1 MRTIAIANQK
11 GGVGKTTT
19 AVNLSAALA
28 GKGKQILLVDLDP
41 QASASLS
48 LLGPEASG
56 IERTIYHVMK
66 RETQPQDAIL
76 STSSV
81 PGLAFLPATLTLAL
95 AESEF
100 INEMGRERLLAEA
113 MKSVKGYDFIF
124 LDCPPSLGILTI
136 NALCYAD
143 EALVPCQATFLSVAG
158 LALFWGL
165 VEKVKKLNRKLSIEG
180 IVPTFTND
188 RETQSREALEQLREE
203 FSATVYKTAIRR
215 NVTTGQAASWTSP
228 VVVAAPSSLGGLDY
242 TTLATE
248 FLSRHEGKR
257 KQ

>member
-1 MRTIAIANQK
+1 MYIIAIANQK

-19 AVNLSAALA
+19 AVNLSAALVA
-28 GKGKQILLVDLDP
+28 RGKKVLLIDLDP

-48 LLGPEASG
+48 LLGPEAGG
-56 IERTIYHVMK
+56 IEQTIYHVMK
-66 RETQPQDAIL
+66 GEKKPQEAVIPVP
-76 STSSV
+76 SV
-81 PGLAFLPATLTLAL
+81 PGLSFLPATLTLAL

-100 INEMGRERLLAEA
+100 INEFGRERLLTEA
-113 MKSVKGYDFIF
+113 MKAVKGYDFIF

-136 NALCYAD
+136 NALCYAE

-180 IVPTFTND
+180 IIATFTND
-188 RETQSREALEQLREE
+188 RETQSHEALEQLRGE
-203 FSATVYKTAIRR
+203 FNGTVYQTTIRR

-228 VVVAAPSSLGGLDY
+228 VIISAPSSLGGIDY
-242 TTLATE
+242 AALATE
-248 FLSRHEGKR
+248 FLARHEGGIA
-257 KQ
+257 